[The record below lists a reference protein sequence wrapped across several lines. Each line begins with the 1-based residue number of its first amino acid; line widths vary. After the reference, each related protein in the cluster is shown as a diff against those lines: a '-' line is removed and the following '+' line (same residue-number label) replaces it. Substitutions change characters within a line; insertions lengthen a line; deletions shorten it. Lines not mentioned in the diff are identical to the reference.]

1 MSITYVRAKKQKH
14 VHVVGAGLTGT
25 VAAYLLANAGF
36 TVTVHERLRYAGG
49 LCADISYNEA
59 TRKGEVGRRED
70 YVRIPLHGP
79 HIFHTND
86 ERVYDLMCRLTDW
99 DTQYHIVHN
108 KTKAGVITM
117 PVNLTGKEQIASYMR
132 KNGITLTEDPI
143 QHFAYRE
150 YSRKQWGRP
159 LEEIPLHI
167 LNRVQSR
174 DDYSVKFFTDK
185 YVMRPKHGY
194 TRMFVNALSHPN
206 ITLVKGQAVELNDFK
221 DEPVIWTGYLSKELL
236 DLSGMHIEQP
246 KYVHLH
252 TEVKW
257 EPLDYTHVLNSN
269 LREDAWTRRTNCCR
283 YAAGHKVGTLRRV
296 PYLYEYPE
304 STPPFHGDWC
314 FNDFMPGW
322 ILPSRDDIH
331 LITSCH
337 LINSLRNLY
346 PNAVFAGRWGTNSYL
361 NMDDCVRSAIDAVNE
376 LLGKQHPGLR
386 LCLDNVL
393 PARGSSYDKQKV
405 NGYALIIDSAEIEKD
420 YIMHKS

>member
-1 MSITYVRAKKQKH
+1 MSITYVKPKKTRH

-49 LCADISYNEA
+49 LCADISYSEA
-59 TRKGEVGRRED
+59 DGKGEIGRSED

-86 ERVYDLMCRLTDW
+86 DRVYDLMCRLADW

-150 YSRKQWGRP
+150 YSRKQWDRP
-159 LEEIPLHI
+159 LEEIPPHI

-185 YVMRPKHGY
+185 YVMRPRQGY
-194 TRMFVNALSHPN
+194 TRMFNNILSHVN
-206 ITLVKGQAVELNDFK
+206 IGIAKGQAVELKDFK
-221 DEPVIWTGYLSKELL
+221 DEPVIWTGYLSEEWL
-236 DLSGMHIEQP
+236 DLSGEHIKQP

-252 TEVKW
+252 TKVQW

-283 YAAGHKVGTLRRV
+283 YDSSHKVGTLRRV
-296 PYLYEYPE
+296 PYLYEYPK
-304 STPPFHGDWC
+304 SAPTFLGDWC
-314 FNDFMPGW
+314 FGDFMPGW
-322 ILPSRDDIH
+322 ILPDKHDIH
-331 LITSCH
+331 LLTSYF
-337 LINSLRNLY
+337 LINNLRRLY
-346 PNAVFAGRWGTNSYL
+346 PNVVFAGRWGTNSYL

-376 LLGKQHPGLR
+376 LLGKQHHGLR

-405 NGYALIIDSAEIEKD
+405 NGYALILDSAEIVKD
-420 YIMHKS
+420 YIKHKS

>member
-49 LCADISYNEA
+49 LCADISCREVDG
-59 TRKGEVGRRED
+59 KGEIGRSED

-86 ERVYDLMCRLTDW
+86 ARVYDLMCRLADW

-132 KNGITLTEDPI
+132 KNGITLAEDPI

-159 LEEIPLHI
+159 LEEIPPHI

-185 YVMRPKHGY
+185 YVMRPRRGY
-194 TRMFVNALSHPN
+194 TRMFNNILSHLN
-206 ITLVKGQAVELNDFK
+206 IELVKGQAVELKDFK
-221 DEPVIWTGYLSKELL
+221 DEPVIWTGYLAEEWL
-236 DLSGMHIEQP
+236 DLSGEHIKQP
-246 KYVHLH
+246 KYVYLH
-252 TEVKW
+252 TKVQW

-269 LREDAWTRRTNCCR
+269 LSEDAWTRRTNCCR
-283 YAAGHKVGTLRRV
+283 YDAGHKVGTLRRV

-304 STPPFHGDWC
+304 SAPSFHGDWC

-322 ILPSRDDIH
+322 ILPSRDDIQ
-331 LITSCH
+331 LITSYF
-337 LINSLRNLY
+337 LINNLRYLY
-346 PNAVFAGRWGTNSYL
+346 PNVVFAGRWGTNSYL

-376 LLGKQHPGLR
+376 LLGKQHHGLR

-405 NGYALIIDSAEIEKD
+405 NGYALILDSEEIVKD
-420 YIMHKS
+420 YIKHKS